1 MTSGASLTTAESRV
15 DASAAGQRPM
25 VHVLVLLLTAAFG
38 WLASRLLLVEATDGV
53 AAAALGVGL
62 GLVFCFGARVIPAAA
77 LGVALAGLGLGATPL
92 GAFGFAILAVPALW
106 AGERVLKPTL
116 EQGRL
121 LVDEPSVWPFLL
133 AAGVVM
139 PLLAALAVGL
149 FSLPHPDLA
158 DSANSMRGVFVIA
171 SVSGVLLSPWPVLL
185 RRAPS
190 LRPPR
195 SGVLAMVGLLG
206 MVAVIFF
213 APPDGLVVRLWFAT
227 LLPFVWLSYRHGLL
241 GGLLASAVLTLGGA
255 LAVQSGLGPFA
266 GFGVHVGMALVSA
279 AGVFA
284 CVSSLVV
291 VSLHRERS
299 AAVARHAEAS
309 RQLTAAHRLARFGTW
324 EQELRSGRWWWSDE
338 SFRIAGMDPSEQEA
352 SLELYRSILHP
363 DDRKR
368 ALDAGRAAV
377 LEGAPYD
384 LQVRILD
391 AAGRVRWVHLVGEV
405 LDGEDAEPA
414 LFAGAVQD
422 VTGRREEQERA
433 VSSQK
438 MDALGTLAAGIAH
451 DFNNI
456 LQAVMGYA
464 ELAGDPLPPHHPTR
478 ANLAHILRAAQRASD
493 LVHQILTFSRQTES
507 RRRPCALQ
515 PVVKEALKLLSAT
528 LPATL
533 KVHTHID
540 PTCPQAVADPTQI
553 HQVVMNLATNAYHAI
568 GATGGTLEVTLAG
581 HREAAGE
588 GAPEWLRLTVRDTGC
603 GIDAATRER
612 IFDPFFTTKP
622 VGEGTGL
629 GLAVVHGIVTDHGG
643 RIAVESAA
651 GRGTT
656 VTIDLPVAATAAPVE
671 PPATPVAKGRGERI
685 TVVDDDPE
693 VAAILGVILTAL
705 GYRPAIFTDPRRALE
720 AITAAPETTDLVLT
734 DQVMPALSGT
744 ALAER
749 LAKVRADLPVILL
762 TGYSDEEGARC
773 PALRARLAK
782 PISAP
787 DLALTLDRLLHPVL
801 ES

>member
-1 MTSGASLTTAESRV
+1 MALTVPWRIAPAAMNADSSSRAELVAEIARLRARLAAAEGGAARADGGHLALLAAV
-15 DASAAGQRPM
+15 AAGNRP
-25 VHVLVLLLTAAFG
+25 LAELLDH
-38 WLASRLLLVEATDGV
+38 LARLVEAEQPAITCAILLYDAPHRRLRCGAAPSPPPAYRAKVESLPVDSAMGSCAAAFLDRRRVVVEEIATAPMCGPCRKV
-53 AAAALGVGL
+53 AAAYNLHACWSQPIITSGGELLGALVLYYHEARAPSAAEVDLIETAAHLVALAIERQRTEETLRRLNRALRAYGGCTRALLHASDEATFLAEICRVIVDEAGYRMAWVGLARADAQRTVEPVAQAGAEAGYLAAVDITWADTERGRGPTGIAVRTHTPQVAQDLLRDPAFAPWRAAATTRGYAALVALPFDGQGDHALGVLNVYAAEPRAFDDAEVALLAELAADVDL
-62 GLVFCFGARVIPAAA
+62 GLH
-77 LGVALAGLGLGATPL
+77 
-92 GAFGFAILAVPALW
+92 
-106 AGERVLKPTL
+106 TL
-116 EQGRL
+116 
-121 LVDEPSVWPFLL
+121 
-133 AAGVVM
+133 
-139 PLLAALAVGL
+139 
-149 FSLPHPDLA
+149 
-158 DSANSMRGVFVIA
+158 RGQA
-171 SVSGVLLSPWPVLL
+171 E
-185 RRAPS
+185 RRA
-190 LRPPR
+190 LE
-195 SGVLAMVGLLG
+195 A
-206 MVAVIFF
+206 
-213 APPDGLVVRLWFAT
+213 
-227 LLPFVWLSYRHGLL
+227 
-241 GGLLASAVLTLGGA
+241 
-255 LAVQSGLGPFA
+255 
-266 GFGVHVGMALVSA
+266 
-279 AGVFA
+279 
-284 CVSSLVV
+284 
-291 VSLHRERS
+291 ERT
-299 AAVARHAEAS
+299 R
-309 RQLTAAHRLARFGTW
+309 
-324 EQELRSGRWWWSDE
+324 
-338 SFRIAGMDPSEQEA
+338 
-352 SLELYRSILHP
+352 
-363 DDRKR
+363 
-368 ALDAGRAAV
+368 
-377 LEGAPYD
+377 LEGQLRQA
-384 LQVRILD
+384 
-391 AAGRVRWVHLVGEV
+391 
-405 LDGEDAEPA
+405 
-414 LFAGAVQD
+414 
-422 VTGRREEQERA
+422 
-433 VSSQK
+433 QK
-438 MDALGTLAAGIAH
+438 MEAIGTLAGGIAH

-464 ELAGDPLPPHHPTR
+464 ELAGDPLPPNHPTR